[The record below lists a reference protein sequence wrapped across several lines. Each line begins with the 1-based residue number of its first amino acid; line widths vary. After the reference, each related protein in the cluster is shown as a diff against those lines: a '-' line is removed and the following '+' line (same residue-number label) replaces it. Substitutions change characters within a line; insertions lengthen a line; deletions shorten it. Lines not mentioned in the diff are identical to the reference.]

1 MNKYKIAFTETILG
15 FVDVEAENEELALEI
30 AESLYG
36 RGELLFAPQHPSVKF
51 VNISD
56 EE

>member
-30 AESLYG
+30 AESLYE
-36 RGELLFAPQHPSVKF
+36 RGELLFAPQYPSVKF

-56 EE
+56 GE